1 MHVGG
6 GEGVMVRG
14 MYSQWVR
21 SVVDREAVI
30 LVLDIDIV
38 YVGTYM

>member
-1 MHVGG
+1 
-6 GEGVMVRG
+6 MVRG

-30 LVLDIDIV
+30 LVLDIV